1 MRSRPEIAWP
11 FRAMPPWVGG
21 TRPMMASAR
30 VDLPQPDSPTR
41 PRHSPGFTSRLT
53 PSTAF
58 RVLVPPR
65 SAPPTV
71 KWTARLSSFSSGS
84 TMMVAPHEAV
94 RRQGGDV
101 RRGRPADVGDGG
113 AARIEAAT
121 LRVGRDRRHDARDLA
136 QPLLAAPRTLAQA
149 GQGIDEP
156 LRIGM
161 ARRGEDRPGPLAFDD
176 AAGIHHGAAPAH
188 VGAQPEFM
196 ADPQEGRALAAAAR
210 AHQG

>member
-11 FRAMPPWVGG
+11 FRAMPPCVGG
-21 TRPMMASAR
+21 IRPMMASAR
-30 VDLPQPDSPTR
+30 VDLPQPDSPTS

-58 RVLVPPR
+58 SILVPPR

-71 KWTARLSSFSSGS
+71 KWTVRSSSFSSGS
-84 TMMVAPHEAV
+84 AMMVAPHEAV

-101 RRGRPADVGDGG
+101 RRGRPADVGDGR

-121 LRVGRDRRHDARDLA
+121 PGVGRDRRHDARDLA
-136 QPLLAAPRTLAQA
+136 QPLLAAPRPLAPA

-161 ARRGEDRPGPLAFDD
+161 AWRGEDRPRHLALDD
-176 AAGIHHGAAPAH
+176 AAGIHHGDAPAH
-188 VGAQPEFM
+188 VGDQPEIV
-196 ADPQEGRALAAAAR
+196 AD
-210 AHQG
+210 